1 MSIKRSQIKNKKPP
15 TKDFLQPQIKDYL
28 STFFATQTIVI
39 RVYKEDDWLA
49 STSPLQLLL
58 WTLFY
63 AVYCIYCSG
72 CSKFLVQS
80 ADITLQTLF
89 TKRMVEIFV
98 AGSVSWGASYTPILL
113 CTPTGRW
120 WNVCTYFDIQTIIKK
135 NWRGNI
141 NILFLIFV
149 TWNWGY

>member
-15 TKDFLQPQIKDYL
+15 TKDFLQPQIIDYL

-58 WTLFY
+58 WILFY

-80 ADITLQTLF
+80 VDTECSLNIVFFRRYWNIFRTLF
-89 TKRMVEIFV
+89 SLDVSVCTHTRQVENQRC
-98 AGSVSWGASYTPILL
+98 SR
-113 CTPTGRW
+113 TGR
-120 WNVCTYFDIQTIIKK
+120 VQK
-135 NWRGNI
+135 NQ
-141 NILFLIFV
+141 NILKKKHDI
-149 TWNWGY
+149 